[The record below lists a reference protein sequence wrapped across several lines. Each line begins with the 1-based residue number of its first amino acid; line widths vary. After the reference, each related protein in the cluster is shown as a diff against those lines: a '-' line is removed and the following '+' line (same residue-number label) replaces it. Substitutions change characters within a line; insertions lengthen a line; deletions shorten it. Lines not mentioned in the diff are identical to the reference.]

1 MAEKGRRTT
10 TGTRPTTR
18 SGPAR
23 GGAPRGGSA
32 PDIAR
37 GADLVALRAQLR
49 SIVEPLVN
57 RSGFDLEDLTVSRA
71 GRRHVVRV
79 TVDADGGIS
88 HDELSELSRDV
99 SAGLDAAESVRD
111 GQRGGE
117 LIAGSY
123 TLEVSSPGVD
133 RPLTLPRHWRRN
145 VGRLVRVS
153 AGGTALTARVAAA
166 DDAGVTFTVDGQNRT
181 VAHPDLGPGKVQVE
195 FNRPGGDPTGE
206 DEDWELPGDDGD
218 PELTGEEDGS

>member
-1 MAEKGRRTT
+1 MAEKGRRPT
-10 TGTRPTTR
+10 TGARPTTR
-18 SGPAR
+18 SGPTR
-23 GGAPRGGSA
+23 GTAPRGGPA
-32 PDIAR
+32 PVTVR
-37 GADLVALRAQLR
+37 GADLGALRTQIR
-49 SIVEPLVN
+49 SIVEPVVN
-57 RSGFDLEDLTVSRA
+57 RRGFDLEDLTVSRA

-79 TVDADGGIS
+79 TVDADGGVT
-88 HDELSELSRDV
+88 HDELSDLSRDV
-99 SAGLDAAESVRD
+99 SAGLDAVESGRD

-153 AGGTALTARVAAA
+153 VGGTTLTARIASA
-166 DDAGVTFTVDGQNRT
+166 DEAGVTFTVDGQTRT
-181 VAHPDLGPGKVQVE
+181 VAHPELGPGRVQVE
-195 FNRPGGDPTGE
+195 FNRPGGVPSAE